1 MLQNQ
6 SKIQKNNP
14 ELQNVCKELRKLL
27 KQREN
32 TNNHEKVIEKLAN
45 KNISLETNAQK
56 SSEEKGVVQETA
68 RKLSMEFQK
77 AKSNICKGKG
87 NFA

>member
-45 KNISLETNAQK
+45 KNIALETNAQK
-56 SSEEKGVVQETA
+56 SS
-68 RKLSMEFQK
+68 
-77 AKSNICKGKG
+77 
-87 NFA
+87 